1 MVKTLMKQIKEY
13 KKDSLLTM
21 LFATLEV
28 VLEIMI
34 PLLMASLID
43 KGIEAGNMSNVTK
56 YGALMFVIALG
67 TLSLGFLA
75 GNHAA
80 KASTGFAANLR
91 DAMYTNI
98 QTYSF
103 SNMINTVQLDL

>member
-56 YGALMFVIALG
+56 YGALMF
-67 TLSLGFLA
+67 A
-75 GNHAA
+75 GSV
-80 KASTGFAANLR
+80 STIVNS
-91 DAMYTNI
+91 T
-98 QTYSF
+98 F
-103 SNMINTVQLDL
+103 SETETFNNNPSKNTK

>member
-21 LFATLEV
+21 LFAALEV
-28 VLEIMI
+28 ILEIII

-56 YGALMFVIALG
+56 YGTFMFVIAIG

-98 QTYSF
+98 QTLT
-103 SNMINTVQLDL
+103 NLAQQDLLHV

>member
-1 MVKTLMKQIKEY
+1 
-13 KKDSLLTM
+13 M

-28 VLEIMI
+28 ILEIII

-43 KGIEAGNMSNVTK
+43 IGIEAGNMSNVTK
-56 YGALMFVIALG
+56 YGTFMFVIAIG

-98 QTYSF
+98 QTFSF
-103 SNMINTVQLDL
+103 SNIDKYSSERHVTSINT

>member
-1 MVKTLMKQIKEY
+1 MEERKFSEQELVRREKMQE
-13 KKDSLLTM
+13 
-21 LFATLEV
+21 
-28 VLEIMI
+28 
-34 PLLMASLID
+34 LID

-56 YGALMFVIALG
+56 YGTFMFVIAIG

-91 DAMYTNI
+91 CKIA
-98 QTYSF
+98 SK
-103 SNMINTVQLDL
+103 SLLSMISRL